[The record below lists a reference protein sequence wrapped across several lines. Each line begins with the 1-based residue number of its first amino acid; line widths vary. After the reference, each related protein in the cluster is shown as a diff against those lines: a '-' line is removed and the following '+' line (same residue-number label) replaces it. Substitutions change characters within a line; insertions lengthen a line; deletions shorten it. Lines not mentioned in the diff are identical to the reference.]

1 MGDYIQNM
9 QRPNL
14 SDEIIQ
20 VDSTVMLRTFLSSSA
35 RKAVLFSII
44 LSLAMSHCIAEE
56 LEAIAYTL
64 NEQILMIP
72 LGTSWTSPQL
82 ETTIFKPPGLGPFPL
97 VVINHGKASGNPR
110 FDPRARFVVASREF
124 LKRGYLVAIPMRP
137 GFSNSTGTDIS
148 PGCNAESY
156 GFLQGQA
163 VSDVLTQLSKRPD
176 VDPTRIL
183 VIGQST
189 GGLTTIAFS
198 TTTFPGVKGVINF
211 AGGVKNPNCQ
221 WEGSLVNAFS
231 SYGKKSQMASL
242 WFYGDNDSYWGPDLP
257 KKMHE
262 AFTIAGGHAQLVS
275 YGNFPYGDAH
285 GMFSSEKGTPIWW
298 PETEKFLSAL
308 GLPTA
313 VKYVV
318 EKTPV
323 PPKSNFA
330 AVDDVQAVPIL
341 DDRRRE
347 RYKQFLKLPHPRAFA
362 IAQHG
367 NVGWSSGGFDPI
379 ASALSACEGI
389 AKETCSL
396 YAVDDIVVWPKGMMA
411 K

>member
-14 SDEIIQ
+14 LDEIIQ

-72 LGTSWTSPQL
+72 LGTSRTSPQL

-198 TTTFPGVKGVINF
+198 TTT
-211 AGGVKNPNCQ
+211 
-221 WEGSLVNAFS
+221 
-231 SYGKKSQMASL
+231 
-242 WFYGDNDSYWGPDLP
+242 
-257 KKMHE
+257 
-262 AFTIAGGHAQLVS
+262 
-275 YGNFPYGDAH
+275 
-285 GMFSSEKGTPIWW
+285 
-298 PETEKFLSAL
+298 
-308 GLPTA
+308 
-313 VKYVV
+313 
-318 EKTPV
+318 
-323 PPKSNFA
+323 
-330 AVDDVQAVPIL
+330 
-341 DDRRRE
+341 
-347 RYKQFLKLPHPRAFA
+347 
-362 IAQHG
+362 
-367 NVGWSSGGFDPI
+367 SGGQRCDQFCWWSQKPQLPVGRFPSERFFIVWKEVSDGF
-379 ASALSACEGI
+379 ALVLWRQRQLLGARFT
-389 AKETCSL
+389 KEN
-396 YAVDDIVVWPKGMMA
+396 A
-411 K
+411 